1 MMKINDENIGKFFQD
16 QLKDV
21 EVQPDAAV
29 WSNIKQQSGISSGLS
44 SLAKAALFVLGTAI
58 VVSSYF
64 LWQQSA
70 DQQNVE
76 PKPLAIEQSEVQAQP
91 NKTEKSTQI
100 VPQKQSDNKQQVVVA
115 EKQVADNS
123 KKQTVKPVSNNET
136 VSQNNNERSA
146 ESTTQ
151 SVTKIEPKSSTPI
164 VKAEPKVLTPEE
176 EIYQPH
182 YIAFGT
188 DNQESET
195 QVEDPHISEVAVS
208 SNDSAEI
215 RFSEDPTIC
224 FGEDAQLIVEGG
236 VSYDWNTGANTSHI
250 KVSPVEQSDYWVI
263 VTDQYGNEIKH
274 IFTVY
279 IDKECT
285 AIFVPSAFTPNGDG
299 INDLF
304 KAQGVGIQSFEMIIF
319 NREGQIVFESHSI
332 EDGWDGSYR
341 NENVKPRAYFYQ
353 ISYIDAK
360 GNKHNKRGQVTLI
373 K

>member
-64 LWQQSA
+64 LWQQST

-76 PKPLAIEQSEVQAQP
+76 SKPLAIEQSEVQP

-100 VPQKQSDNKQQVVVA
+100 VSQPQSENKQQSHDT
-115 EKQVADNS
+115 KTQIADNS
-123 KKQTVKPVSNNET
+123 ENET
-136 VSQNNNERSA
+136 LKAGSNKEAVSPNNNKRSA

-151 SVTKIEPKSSTPI
+151 SITKIEPKSATPI
-164 VKAEPKVLTPEE
+164 IKAKPKVLTPEE

-188 DNQESET
+188 DNQEAEM
-195 QVEDPHISEVAVS
+195 QEDDPQIGEVAIS

-215 RFSEDPTIC
+215 RFSKNPTIC
-224 FGEDAQLIVEGG
+224 FGEDAKLIVDGG
-236 VSYDWNTGANTSHI
+236 VSYDWNTGANTSYI

-304 KAQGVGIQSFEMIIF
+304 KAEGLGIQSFEMIVF

>member
-58 VVSSYF
+58 LVSSYF
-64 LWQQSA
+64 LWQQTA
-70 DQQNVE
+70 NQQNVE
-76 PKPLAIEQSEVQAQP
+76 LKPLVIEHSEVQDQP

-100 VPQKQSDNKQQVVVA
+100 VPQKQSDNKQQVVVV
-115 EKQVADNS
+115 EKKNADNS
-123 KKQTVKPVSNNET
+123 KKESVKPVSNKET

-151 SVTKIEPKSSTPI
+151 NIKKVTPKSSDPI
-164 VKAEPKVLTPEE
+164 VEQEPKVLTPEE
-176 EIYQPH
+176 ELYKPH
-182 YIAFGT
+182 YIAFGN
-188 DNQESET
+188 DNQE
-195 QVEDPHISEVAVS
+195 VEDELDDSLITEMAVNN
-208 SNDSAEI
+208 NDSAEI
-215 RFSEDPTIC
+215 RFSENPTIC
-224 FGEDAQLIVEGG
+224 FGEDARLIVEGG
-236 VSYDWNTGANTSHI
+236 ESYDWNTGANTSYI

-299 INDLF
+299 INDVF
-304 KAQGVGIQSFEMIIF
+304 KAEGVGIQSFEMIIF
-319 NREGQIVFESHSI
+319 NREGQIVFESHSM

-341 NENVKPRAYFYQ
+341 NEEVKPRAYFYQ